1 MISGVSA
8 PNLVLPDSVAL
19 KQLAQ
24 NLPARNASSEQVG
37 GSAFSDLFRG
47 SIGTV
52 NQLEQQAERAID
64 GLMRGTGVDI
74 HQALIAA
81 EKANAAF
88 ELTLSMRNKAIQS
101 YQTIM
106 SMQF

>member
-1 MISGVSA
+1 MQRGSA
-8 PNLVLPDSVAL
+8 
-19 KQLAQ
+19 
-24 NLPARNASSEQVG
+24 EQVG
-37 GSAFSDLFRG
+37 GSGFGDLLRG
-47 SIGTV
+47 SIGEAD
-52 NQLEQQAERAID
+52 QLEQQARQAVD

-101 YQTIM
+101 YQSIM

>member
-1 MISGVSA
+1 MIAGVSTA
-8 PNLVLPDSVAL
+8 SVVSPGSTAL
-19 KQLAQ
+19 KQLEPSV
-24 NLPARNASSEQVG
+24 PAPNSKSELVG
-37 GSAFSDLFRG
+37 GAEFGDLLRG

-52 NQLEQQAERAID
+52 NELEQQAQKAVE
-64 GLMRGTGVDI
+64 GLMRGNGVDI